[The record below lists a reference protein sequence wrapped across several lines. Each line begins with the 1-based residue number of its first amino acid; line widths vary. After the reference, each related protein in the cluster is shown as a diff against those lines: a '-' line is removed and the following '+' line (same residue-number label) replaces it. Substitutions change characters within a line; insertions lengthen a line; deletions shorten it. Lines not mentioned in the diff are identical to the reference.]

1 MRTKTLWDSM
11 REAVKKQEQAESK
24 EEQFLYY
31 LEERIRNNEAF
42 IVSESEMTN
51 FLSHDYKRD
60 YFYFHVGAVQVLR
73 EAYTVYT
80 QLFGIDKDNEPVTGN
95 KPTEEEKKK

>member
-11 REAVKKQEQAESK
+11 REANKKLEQVESK
-24 EEQFLYY
+24 EEKFLYY
-31 LEERIRNNEAF
+31 LEGRIRNDEAF

-51 FLSHDYKRD
+51 FLSPDYKKDFFCSR
-60 YFYFHVGAVQVLR
+60 VGAAQALR

-80 QLFGIDKDNEPVTGN
+80 QLFGIDKGN
-95 KPTEEEKKK
+95 DTATSNPPTVLES